1 MASPRPPDRTPLMA
15 LLDRAARDLQ
25 DRFLVELA
33 AAGHPHS
40 LSASRLMGSLTEE
53 GLRLSELADRLG
65 ITKQS
70 VSQLVDD
77 LEAEGYVARTPDPTD
92 GRAKLVVFG
101 PRGTEALPVAWQA
114 LQATDD
120 RVRDVLGE
128 QGTEVLRDALE
139 QLLAHDT

>member
-1 MASPRPPDRTPLMA
+1 MA

-25 DRFLVELA
+25 ERFLADMA
-33 AAGHPHS
+33 AGGHPHS
-40 LSASRLMGSLTEE
+40 LSASRLMGILTGE
-53 GLRLSELADRLG
+53 GLRLSDLADRMG

-114 LQATDD
+114 LRATDD
-120 RVRDVLGE
+120 RVRDVLGAE
-128 QGTEVLRDALE
+128 DTEVLRDALE
-139 QLLAHDT
+139 RLLAHDDT

>member
-1 MASPRPPDRTPLMA
+1 MA
-15 LLDRAARDLQ
+15 LLDWAARDLH
-25 DRFLVELA
+25 DRFLADLA
-33 AAGHPHS
+33 AAGHPQS
-40 LSASRLMGSLTEE
+40 LSASRLMGSLTNE

-101 PRGTEALPVAWQA
+101 PHGTESLPAAWQA

-120 RVRDVLGE
+120 RVREVLGG
-128 QGTEVLRDALE
+128 QGMQVLRDALE
-139 QLLAHDT
+139 RLLAHDT